1 MAQVILFSTD
11 LGLAYQTIIDYY
23 SARFQIEFNFRDAK
37 QFWGLEDF
45 MNVKKIRVHN
55 AANLAFFMVNL
66 SLFLLEKFRF
76 IQGNSRAG
84 IRDLIASYRADRYY
98 QETLKLL
105 RKFNPHILIPDTNRN
120 ITSIGHVHV

>member
-1 MAQVILFSTD
+1 
-11 LGLAYQTIIDYY
+11 
-23 SARFQIEFNFRDAK
+23 
-37 QFWGLEDF
+37 

-66 SLFLLEKFRF
+66 SIFLLEKFRF
-76 IQGNSRAG
+76 IQGNSRSG